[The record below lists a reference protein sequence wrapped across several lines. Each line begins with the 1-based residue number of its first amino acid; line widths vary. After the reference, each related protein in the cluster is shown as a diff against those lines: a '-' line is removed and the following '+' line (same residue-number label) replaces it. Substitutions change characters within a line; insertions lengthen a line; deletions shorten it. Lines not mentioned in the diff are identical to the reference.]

1 MATIIIAVG
10 GVETATTWDGGQVV
24 SNKTGKI
31 RCCGTLNEAGQR
43 QVGTQTAR

>member
-10 GVETATTWDGGQVV
+10 RVEMATTRDGGQVV

-31 RCCGTLNEAGQR
+31 RRCGTLSEAGQR
-43 QVGTQTAR
+43 QVGTRTAR